1 MGKSITCFC
10 FSSLHSNRINP
21 TDSYESDSSRYDEYN
36 ECGKAS

>member
-10 FSSLHSNRINP
+10 FLSLHSNRINP

-36 ECGKAS
+36 ECSKAS